1 MSLWQACLREMKKVS
16 DPKVFVFYGPSSE
29 LANHFEIGE
38 PSSYLTLLQFVVRLD
53 ASRTIGN
60 RSPLEFEEKKLV
72 VWPEEFFGVKDNFV
86 HSFWRNILETGL
98 ESVYFSNPPDI
109 LLRQAK
115 IQNLHI
121 EEKRFD
127 YTQVDTGV
135 IKSTLN
141 ELNAS
146 IIGQGH
152 SIRSLARSLTSLINS
167 HKKPIVVMLYGPTG
181 VGKTESAKIVSNSL
195 GGEATRLQF
204 SMLQTGSLADYL
216 YGSRISNRSFASDLL
231 ERRSNVIIFDEFDK
245 TSSVFHSAFYQF
257 FDEGIFVD
265 KNYKV
270 DVANTLVVCTSN
282 YDSEK
287 AIKEHLGDA
296 LSSRF
301 SAFIKF
307 SSLDTQDKKTIASQ
321 KIDSIY
327 DSYPSDVRSL
337 IDVDFI
343 KQNLINKLS
352 EAANV
357 REISNYVEYIM
368 SDYILKAIDQ
378 SNSSSEDSDGSAL

>member
-1 MSLWQACLREMKKVS
+1 MSK
-16 DPKVFVFYGPSSE
+16 PNVFVFYGPSSE
-29 LANHFEIGE
+29 LVNHFEIGE

-53 ASRTIGN
+53 ASRIIGN
-60 RSPLEFEEKKLV
+60 RTPLEFEEKTLV

-86 HSFWRNILETGL
+86 HSFWRNILETDL
-98 ESVYFSNPPDI
+98 ENVYISNPPDI

-115 IQNLHI
+115 IQSLHI
-121 EEKRFD
+121 EEKRFN

-135 IKSTLN
+135 IKSTLE
-141 ELNAS
+141 ELNTS
-146 IIGQGH
+146 IVGQDY
-152 SIRSLARSLTSLINS
+152 SVRSLARSLTSLINS
-167 HKKPIVVMLYGPTG
+167 NKKPIVVMLYGPTG

-216 YGSRISNRSFASDLL
+216 YGSRTSNRSFASDLL

-270 DVANTLVVCTSN
+270 DVTNTLIVCTSN

-307 SSLDTQDKKTIASQ
+307 NPLDIEDKKIIVTQ
-321 KIDSIY
+321 KINSIY
-327 DSYPSDVRSL
+327 SSYPSDIKTL
-337 IDVDFI
+337 IDIQFI
-343 KQNLINKLS
+343 KENLIDKLS
-352 EAANV
+352 EATNV
-357 REISNYVEYIM
+357 REISNYIEYIM

-378 SNSSSEDSDGSAL
+378 SSSEDSDDSAL